1 MGERRRSGCR
11 GVGLDGLMARTK
23 GETAA
28 LGVSSPKYSQHKDEK
43 QWYSV
48 EVSTRSRIGECKGSG
63 SGVWRDATVAHVAH

>member
-1 MGERRRSGCR
+1 
-11 GVGLDGLMARTK
+11 MARTK